1 MKRSVFLQ
9 LILTLAM
16 IDAKYGQFLMA
27 LQNLKEVSPE
37 DYETILAVVE
47 EHDDPMQ
54 MVLAI

>member
-1 MKRSVFLQ
+1 MKRNVFLQ